1 MPTNTQPT
9 SPLSRLFR
17 PDPHRELF
25 RILADSLAD
34 GVLVLSPDGSSVL
47 SCNHAFLLLTGF
59 SRTDAEA
66 LAPIDLFPGE
76 PGEQAL
82 AALTGD
88 WPSPDLH
95 LEDVALKTHEGE
107 IASVDIS
114 ASLVGS
120 PRYATL
126 LRLRPSSQRRRTQE
140 REASEADR
148 LSRLIDLTAA
158 LIDREGPA
166 IGHALAV
173 AQEVLRAEAVAL
185 YRVSARHQDYILDGT
200 LPEEFPASLPPEQ
213 LDPLFKPR
221 VWSLGQR
228 PDHPLHKA
236 ARSAGWTVLRTSP
249 LGAPSA
255 WIGVL
260 VAGWAD
266 AEVVPAEAEMLLT
279 LAGNVCHAT
288 LVLGLQQA
296 AMADTQSQTYQF
308 EAEVKTLLAGLGE
321 GVLTLDRDLRVERV
335 NRAAAELLGY
345 QPREME
351 GQVIQDVLVGPKDV
365 RPLLLD
371 ALGHDVHTEQAALT
385 FHRRDGTSF
394 PAYLRV
400 LPVDSAGQAARLL
413 LVLGDRTEHQATESR
428 NEVLTQRALLGEVTA
443 IFAHEVRNPINNIST
458 GVQLVSSRLGAEHP
472 LHDSLE
478 RIRKECTRL
487 DQLMSDVLFFARPLE
502 LKMESIDL
510 ADMMR
515 RLVER
520 WKPRLTQAGVHTHT
534 AFDAAAAHV
543 LADPRTLE
551 QVVVNLLTNALQA
564 MAEGGTLSIT
574 VAPSTDGRAVDLKVA
589 DTGPGI
595 PADVI
600 ERIFDPFF
608 TTKKDGTG
616 LGLAISR
623 RIVAAHKGTL
633 HVESFAGAGTVF
645 TIRLPKHHEDENPG

>member
-1 MPTNTQPT
+1 LPTNTQPT

-34 GVLVLSPDGSSVL
+34 AVLVLSPDGSSVL

-59 SRTDAEA
+59 TRTDAEA

-76 PGEQAL
+76 PGEQTL
-82 AALTGD
+82 AALTGN
-88 WPSPDLH
+88 WSSPEMR
-95 LEDVALKTHEGE
+95 LEDVALKTHTGE
-107 IASVDIS
+107 IAPVDLSATSV
-114 ASLVGS
+114 GT
-120 PRYATL
+120 PRFAVL
-126 LRLRPSSQRRRTQE
+126 LRLRPSSQRRRLQE
-140 REASEADR
+140 REAADADR
-148 LSRLIDLTAA
+148 LGHLAALTAA
-158 LIDREGPA
+158 LLDGSGPTV
-166 IGHALAV
+166 GRALDV
-173 AQEVLRAEAVAL
+173 ARQVLGAEAAAV
-185 YRVSARHQDYILDGT
+185 YRVSAASREYVLDGF
-200 LPEEFPASLPPEQ
+200 LPQDFPASLPPEQ
-213 LDPLFKPR
+213 LDPLFKPG

-260 VAGWAD
+260 LAGWAN
-266 AEVVPAEAEMLLT
+266 AEQVPPEAETLLT
-279 LAGNVCHAT
+279 LSSNVCHAA

-296 AMADTQSQTYQF
+296 AMADIQGSTYQI
-308 EAEVKTLLAGLGE
+308 ETDVKALLSGLRE
-321 GVLTLDRDLRVERV
+321 GVLTLDQDLRVERV

-371 ALGHDVHTEQAALT
+371 ALGHDLQTEETAWT
-385 FHRRDGTSF
+385 FHRRDGTAF
-394 PAYLRV
+394 PAFLRV
-400 LPVDSAGQAARLL
+400 LPTGSAGRARLL
-413 LVLGDRTEHQATESR
+413 LVLGDRSEHQAAETR
-428 NEVLTQRALLGEVTA
+428 NEVLTQRALLGEVSA

-458 GVQLVSSRLGAEHP
+458 GVQLVSSRLGPDHP

-478 RIRKECTRL
+478 RIRKECIRL

-502 LKMESIDL
+502 LKMEPLEL
-510 ADMMR
+510 AEMIR
-515 RLVER
+515 RLLER
-520 WKPRLTQAGVHTHT
+520 WKPRLSQSSVHIHT
-534 AFDAAAAHV
+534 AFDPAAGRA

-564 MAEGGTLSIT
+564 MAQGGTLSVT
-574 VAPSTDGRAVDLKVA
+574 LAPSVDGQAIDLKVA

-595 PADVI
+595 PPDVV

-623 RIVAAHKGTL
+623 RIVAAHKGAL
-633 HVESFAGAGTVF
+633 HVESYAGAGTVF
-645 TIRLPKHHEDENPG
+645 TIRLPRLAEDEAPA